1 MSVTSTTFLTFPIE
15 IKYEVLPEE
24 DGLPEQIDITDAII
38 TVTGPTGRKRKVNLI
53 YSLSESE
60 IIAIEDEIQETGN
73 GN

>member
-38 TVTGPTGRKRKVNLI
+38 TVTGPSGRKRKVSLI
-53 YSLSESE
+53 HSLTESE
-60 IIAIEDEIQETGN
+60 IIALEDEIQETGN
-73 GN
+73 GD